1 MGCCNSK
8 QKEITRP
15 SVIRKSATLE
25 KNELPLS
32 ILLTGGQKLRESN
45 LTGRGV
51 KVAVIDS
58 GVDKDHPGFNG
69 QVKKQVWY
77 RKGTPLEEDDHGTH
91 VAGTVHL
98 MAPQAEIYDYRVF
111 GSEGKLD
118 ITDAIAKA
126 IRDAADEGCHVINM
140 SLGGPYPSPPIQS
153 AVKYAASKG
162 VILVCAA
169 GNEGDNNPLTN
180 EISYPAYY
188 EECMC
193 IAAVSIKEGLPVAVF
208 SNSNVQVDY
217 AGIGVDVISFKPGNG
232 FQSMSGTSMASPHVC
247 GLICCLM
254 TDGRIKNDDKALRKI
269 LNESYAI
276 DINAVGI
283 DNATGVGFLTYLD
296 KDVFNALLPKEGG
309 LIPAKVT

>member
-1 MGCCNSK
+1 LLTEEAAPQQFEKTWMQKVSHDREESFFDIFKTCQCHSIVNELSRMIRRTFLNSGNSRSSQQQKKNLKPGAFPSKVRPKEVASLHHIPRKSNTMGCCNSK

-98 MAPQAEIYDYRVF
+98 MAPQV
-111 GSEGKLD
+111 
-118 ITDAIAKA
+118 
-126 IRDAADEGCHVINM
+126 
-140 SLGGPYPSPPIQS
+140 
-153 AVKYAASKG
+153 
-162 VILVCAA
+162 
-169 GNEGDNNPLTN
+169 
-180 EISYPAYY
+180 
-188 EECMC
+188 
-193 IAAVSIKEGLPVAVF
+193 
-208 SNSNVQVDY
+208 
-217 AGIGVDVISFKPGNG
+217 
-232 FQSMSGTSMASPHVC
+232 
-247 GLICCLM
+247 
-254 TDGRIKNDDKALRKI
+254 KNDSNKRCMSIASHALI
-269 LNESYAI
+269 Q
-276 DINAVGI
+276 
-283 DNATGVGFLTYLD
+283 
-296 KDVFNALLPKEGG
+296 
-309 LIPAKVT
+309 KV

>member
-1 MGCCNSK
+1 MSMSLHSQRIFKNDSSDIFEFGEFAKFATAKKILNPALFPPRPKEVASLHHIPRKSNTMGCCNSK

-98 MAPQAEIYDYRVF
+98 MAPQV
-111 GSEGKLD
+111 
-118 ITDAIAKA
+118 
-126 IRDAADEGCHVINM
+126 
-140 SLGGPYPSPPIQS
+140 
-153 AVKYAASKG
+153 
-162 VILVCAA
+162 
-169 GNEGDNNPLTN
+169 
-180 EISYPAYY
+180 
-188 EECMC
+188 
-193 IAAVSIKEGLPVAVF
+193 
-208 SNSNVQVDY
+208 
-217 AGIGVDVISFKPGNG
+217 
-232 FQSMSGTSMASPHVC
+232 
-247 GLICCLM
+247 
-254 TDGRIKNDDKALRKI
+254 KNDSNKRCMSIASHALIQKSLTI
-269 LNESYAI
+269 TI
-276 DINAVGI
+276 VFVGR
-283 DNATGVGFLTYLD
+283 NL
-296 KDVFNALLPKEGG
+296 
-309 LIPAKVT
+309 